1 MLNRE
6 VSLLLYC
13 RASTG
18 NPTCS
23 SYTLRYGSRTKIKN
37 TISAILSKEE
47 YLIDTTRAK
56 AIQSLGRELQS
67 RIENGDNT
75 ATFSRFCEDLIFL
88 LKSLFDNVKSKN
100 CSNSKKENSC
110 GLVII
115 RKL

>member
-1 MLNRE
+1 MSNRE
-6 VSLLLYC
+6 SIRVALQETPP
-13 RASTG
+13 AHHTH
-18 NPTCS
+18 
-23 SYTLRYGSRTKIKN
+23 YGMATEPKDCVKN
-37 TISAILSKEE
+37 AISATLAKEE

-67 RIENGDNT
+67 RIENDDNA

-88 LKSLFDNVKSKN
+88 LKLLFDNVKSKN

-110 GLVII
+110 GLFII

>member
-1 MLNRE
+1 MSNRE
-6 VSLLLYC
+6 SIRVALQETLPAHHTLYSMVAEPKDC
-13 RASTG
+13 V
-18 NPTCS
+18 
-23 SYTLRYGSRTKIKN
+23 KN
-37 TISAILSKEE
+37 AISATLAKEE

-56 AIQSLGRELQS
+56 AIQSLGWELQS
-67 RIENGDNT
+67 RIENGDNA

-110 GLVII
+110 GLFII